1 MLILAS
7 ASPRR
12 SELLR
17 QINCEFICRPAS
29 CREITAAEEPNPLE
43 LVTKNAILKAQAAFD
58 PARAADDIVL
68 GADTVVACGGRIFG
82 KPHDDD
88 EAAQMLRALSGR
100 THQVCTGIAL
110 VKGGAIWH
118 DAAITDVVMKEL
130 GDEEI
135 ASYVRS
141 GEPRD
146 KAGAY
151 AVQGLAAVFIKKI
164 DGSYS
169 NVVGLPLNCLYEL
182 MQKAGVPL

>member
-17 QINCEFICRPAS
+17 QINCDFICRPAS
-29 CREITAAEEPNPLE
+29 CPEMTAADEPDPVE
-43 LVTKNAILKAQAAFD
+43 LVTKNAVLKAQAAFD
-58 PARAADDIVL
+58 PARASEDIVL

-110 VKGGAIWH
+110 VKGGEVWH
-118 DAAITDVVMKEL
+118 DAAVTDVHMKEL
-130 GDEEI
+130 SDEEI
-135 ASYVRS
+135 SSYIKS

-151 AVQGLAAVFIKKI
+151 AIQGLAAVFIEKI

-169 NVVGLPLNCLYEL
+169 NVVGLPLNCLYNL